1 MAGLTPSVDKLLAL
15 IEHKQDDL
23 VSLTRALVQIPT
35 INPPG
40 DNYADCIELLK
51 SRLSTRG
58 FQIEIIRAEGTPGD
72 TDRYPRLNLM
82 REEKGTGLVLVF
94 TSTRISMLFLLGKA
108 GTMTLLRLSSG
119 MEKSMVVAR
128 VI

>member
-72 TDRYPRLNLM
+72 TDRYPRLNLIAR
-82 REEKGTGLVLVF
+82 RE
-94 TSTRISMLFLLGKA
+94 GKQA
-108 GTMTLLRLSSG
+108 WSLCSLQLAYRCCSSWERL
-119 MEKSMVVAR
+119 ER
-128 VI
+128 